1 MSHYQ
6 CIVKN
11 VRCAVRLGVYDFE
24 KIAPQ
29 EVLVS
34 VILHV
39 PFGAMRRIRSLHD
52 TVDYE
57 PIYRFIESWAARDHV
72 ELIEDL
78 LHELVGHCFDDARVA
93 SVEASIRKTTIFDY
107 ADEVGVGLVT
117 TRADWAA
124 LIAQRDEL

>member
-57 PIYRFIESWAARDHV
+57 P
-72 ELIEDL
+72 
-78 LHELVGHCFDDARVA
+78 
-93 SVEASIRKTTIFDY
+93 TIFDY

>member
-1 MSHYQ
+1 MSDYQ

-29 EVLVS
+29 NVLVS
-34 VILHV
+34 VVLHI
-39 PFGAMRRIRSLHD
+39 PFSAMRRIRSLND

-57 PIYRFIESWAARDHV
+57 PIYRFIESWSARDHV
-72 ELIEDL
+72 ELIENL
-78 LHELVGHCFDDARVA
+78 LHELVDHCFADARVA
-93 SVEASIRKTTIFDY
+93 SVEASIRKTTIFDH

-117 TRADWAA
+117 TRTDWSA
-124 LIAQRDEL
+124 LTGQRNEL